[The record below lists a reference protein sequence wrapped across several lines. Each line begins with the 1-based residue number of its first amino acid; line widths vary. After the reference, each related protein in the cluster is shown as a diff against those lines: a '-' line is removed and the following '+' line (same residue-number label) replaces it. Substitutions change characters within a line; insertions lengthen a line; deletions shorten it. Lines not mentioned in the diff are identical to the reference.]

1 MGHLQWDD
9 LDQEW
14 IQLLEELVESDITKA
29 EFRAFLDN
37 RKADKV

>member
-1 MGHLQWDD
+1 MGNLQWND

-14 IQLLEELVESDITKA
+14 IQLLEELVESDITKE

-37 RKADKV
+37 KKAEKV

>member
-1 MGHLQWDD
+1 MRNLQWDD

-14 IQLLEELVESDITKA
+14 IQLLRELVESDITKD

-37 RKADKV
+37 KKTEKV